1 MLVQHL
7 GLVPYAPTWQAMRA
21 YTHGRTANHAD
32 ALWLCQHPPVFTQ
45 GLAGRAEHVLSPGAI
60 EVVQTDRGGQ
70 VTYHGPGQIV
80 AYPLVDL
87 RRRGYFVKE
96 YVHRLEE
103 AVLRTLS
110 DWAITGHR
118 VRGAPG
124 VYVRPDAP
132 RAHQR
137 LNRQVDDPLGL
148 AGLAKI
154 SALGVKVHRH
164 CTYHGLALNAAMDLS
179 PFAAIHP
186 CGYVGLQAID
196 LRTIGVLADVADIE
210 AALAQH
216 LNTLLCAN
224 TPT

>member
-1 MLVQHL
+1 
-7 GLVPYAPTWQAMRA
+7 
-21 YTHGRTANHAD
+21 
-32 ALWLCQHPPVFTQ
+32 
-45 GLAGRAEHVLSPGAI
+45 VLSPGAI

>member
-21 YTHGRTANHAD
+21 YTHGRTATHAD

-45 GLAGRAEHVLSPGAI
+45 GLAGRAEHVLSPGTI

-137 LNRQVDDPLGL
+137 LNRQADDPLGL

-164 CTYHGLALNAAMDLS
+164 CTYHGLALNAAMDLG

-186 CGYVGLQAID
+186 CGYVGLEAID

>member
-1 MLVQHL
+1 
-7 GLVPYAPTWQAMRA
+7 
-21 YTHGRTANHAD
+21 
-32 ALWLCQHPPVFTQ
+32 
-45 GLAGRAEHVLSPGAI
+45 
-60 EVVQTDRGGQ
+60 
-70 VTYHGPGQIV
+70 
-80 AYPLVDL
+80 
-87 RRRGYFVKE
+87 
-96 YVHRLEE
+96 
-103 AVLRTLS
+103 
-110 DWAITGHR
+110 
-118 VRGAPG
+118 
-124 VYVRPDAP
+124 
-132 RAHQR
+132 
-137 LNRQVDDPLGL
+137 L